1 MVGCISVQA
10 YQHKILDYF
19 LRMVVDFVH
28 LVIMNDILAHRTPQ
42 DVETNRNSAR
52 KKEQNLLMIQHE
64 HDLARSEFFYGLQT
78 LTAISSAPLPFTAF
92 E

>member
-10 YQHKILDYF
+10 YQRKILDYF

-52 KKEQNLLMIQHE
+52 KKEQNLLMIQH
-64 HDLARSEFFYGLQT
+64 DLAKSEFFYGLQT